1 MRFNWQIVGLVIST
15 KVLGEKMKNT
25 IAVLLLS
32 LATLLTTAACSSPAD
47 NKVITPFEVGSD
59 IEAFWLEYA
68 NANGGI
74 TWGRS
79 AEYPEYEKVQEGDT
93 FMVEVAQGPCLM
105 EFFHN
110 RWRRAN
116 DVRRWHQSINEF
128 GGCPYVFD

>member
-1 MRFNWQIVGLVIST
+1 
-15 KVLGEKMKNT
+15 MKNSIT
-25 IAVLLLS
+25 ILLLS
-32 LATLLTTAACSSPAD
+32 LASLLAACSSPAD

-59 IEAFWLEYA
+59 IEAFWIEYA

-79 AEYPEYEKVQEGDT
+79 SEYPEYEKVKEGDT

-116 DVRRWHQSINEF
+116 DVRRWHQSINDF